1 MFIYSNKI
9 IQFIDDIKISIRNIL
24 WKEIRL
30 KVNGNRFYD
39 RKETTSY
46 PIKIVIY
53 NNKSMLG
60 YFDPEFYEL
69 GFHECLMYSSREQLH
84 NLIRHELAHYITWI
98 NYPGIKQPHG
108 QEFRE
113 FCQRMGWGK
122 EIYEATTHLDN
133 NSDSDELEESTVLRK
148 IRKLMALSSSS
159 NQNESEQAMIK
170 SQQLLLK
177 HHIDSRY
184 LESKEEEKTFRKRIL
199 KQKKENAKMRS
210 IGHILETFFITG
222 VYSRAEDHIYLEII
236 GSKVNIEIAE
246 YVAIF
251 LETELDRLWSQA
263 QKQANLKGVVAKNS
277 FFLGIA
283 AGYCDK
289 IKALK
294 REYNAEIQTAVM
306 VIEKQLVD
314 AKSMIYDRL
323 SSVKRG
329 GGYCHESSTLGK
341 KIGGEMNINPAL
353 NQSSK
358 NNNLLLGIK

>member
-9 IQFIDDIKISIRNIL
+9 VQFIDDIKTSIRNIIS
-24 WKEIRL
+24 KEIRL
-30 KVNGNRFYD
+30 KLNGNRFYD

-60 YFDPEFYEL
+60 YFDPEFCEL
-69 GFHECLMYSSREQLH
+69 GFHECLMYSSREQLQ

-98 NYPGIKQPHG
+98 NYPGIARPHG

-122 EIYEATTHLDN
+122 EIYEATTQLDN
-133 NSDSDELEESTVLRK
+133 NSNSAEYEESTVLRK
-148 IRKLMALSSSS
+148 IRKLMALSTSS

-184 LESKEEEKTFRKRIL
+184 IESKEEEKTFRKRIL

-210 IGHILETFFITG
+210 IAHILETFFITG
-222 VYSRAEDHIYLEII
+222 IYSRGDNHIYLEII
-236 GSKVNIEIAE
+236 GSQVNIEIAE
-246 YVAIF
+246 YVANF
-251 LETELDRLWSQA
+251 LETELDKLWFQA
-263 QKQANLKGVVAKNS
+263 QKQANLKGMVAKNS

-283 AGYCDK
+283 KGYCDK
-289 IKALK
+289 IQALK
-294 REYNAEIQTAVM
+294 REYTHEIQKAVT

-329 GGYCHESSTLGK
+329 GNHCHESSALGK
-341 KIGGEMNINPAL
+341 QMGGQMSINPAL
-353 NQSSK
+353 SQAAK
-358 NNNLLLGIK
+358 NSNLLLG